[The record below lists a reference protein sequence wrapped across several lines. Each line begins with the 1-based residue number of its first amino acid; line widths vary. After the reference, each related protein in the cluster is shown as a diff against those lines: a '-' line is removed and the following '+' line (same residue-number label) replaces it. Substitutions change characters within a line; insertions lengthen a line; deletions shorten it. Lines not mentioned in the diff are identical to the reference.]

1 MEKSKTVIP
10 TLSWAQLILNLIS
23 GKFSAL
29 KWILI
34 ERATHE
40 KRPQID
46 GVPYLACR

>member
-10 TLSWAQLILNLIS
+10 AFSWVQLILNLIS
-23 GKFSAL
+23 GKFFTL

-34 ERATHE
+34 EHTIHE